1 MEILFFALNAILP
14 IILLGLLG
22 YTLKKFHH
30 VDQPFLVI
38 LNRYIFYVALPF
50 LLFLNIYNIES
61 FSAIDWIVIFYVVVL
76 FVSFFMIGILF
87 VKKWIK
93 QDNQK
98 GVLLLSFIRVNFALI
113 GIPLVSAL
121 GGESSLQIYA
131 LLIAFTIPL
140 TNIMSI
146 MALMLFKKNQFGER
160 ISFKF
165 VLISIF
171 KNPLIIAISL
181 GFISLFFREMIS
193 LLNEGEQIFVLR
205 DYLPAIY
212 EAFSMISV
220 TASPMALI
228 ALGGQFEFFTIKKL
242 ANKIAIGVT
251 TRILIIPAI
260 ALVTAYFLI
269 DKVPGFSTAFPALI
283 AIFGAPVAI
292 SSVIVVQQLGGD
304 EALSRQI
311 VVWST
316 LFSILTIFAFTVLF
330 KFLAVF

>member
-22 YTLKKFHH
+22 YTLKKFHQ

-61 FSAIDWIVIFYVVVL
+61 FSAIDWLVVFYVVGL
-76 FVSFFMIGILF
+76 FILFFLIGILF

-98 GVLLLSFIRVNFALI
+98 GVILLSFVRVNFALI

-121 GGESSLQIYA
+121 GGEPSLQIYA
-131 LLIAFTIPL
+131 VLIAFTIPL

-146 MALMLFKKNQFGER
+146 MALMLFKKDQFGKR
-160 ISFKF
+160 ISIKF
-165 VLISIF
+165 VLLSII
-171 KNPLIIAISL
+171 KNPLIVAISL
-181 GFISLFFREMIS
+181 GFVSLFFREFIS
-193 LLNEGEQIFVLR
+193 QINEGEQVLVLR
-205 DYLPAIY
+205 TYLPSIY
-212 EAFSMISV
+212 EAIRMISI

-242 ANKIAIGVT
+242 AHKIAIGVMA
-251 TRILIIPAI
+251 RILIIPAI
-260 ALVTAYFLI
+260 ALLTAYFLVDLI
-269 DKVPGFSTAFPALI
+269 PGFSPAFPALI

-316 LFSILTIFAFTVLF
+316 LFSIITIFAFTVLF
-330 KFLAVF
+330 KFLAIF